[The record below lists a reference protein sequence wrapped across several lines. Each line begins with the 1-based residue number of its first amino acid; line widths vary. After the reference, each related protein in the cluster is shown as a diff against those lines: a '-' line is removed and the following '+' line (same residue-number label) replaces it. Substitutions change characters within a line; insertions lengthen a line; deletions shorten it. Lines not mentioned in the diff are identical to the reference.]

1 MVRAGTAPREQKVM
15 VLLGEVPVSKETRMY
30 IINVALSG
38 QYCIVSICKKKSCPI
53 LSSRLYLYSKL
64 MVL

>member
-38 QYCIVSICKKKSCPI
+38 QYCIVSICKKKIMSYFI
-53 LSSRLYLYSKL
+53 I
-64 MVL
+64 